1 MAVDLRKRLLGAN
14 DIKVEPIE
22 IPAWG
27 GTYYLRVISGK
38 ARESF
43 EEAYS
48 QEKMKNFRLR
58 FLVLTLCDQEGKPI
72 LSDADMDAL
81 GERSSVEI
89 NRVFDAA
96 WKLNAFTQEA
106 VDALGE
112 GSRGAPSDAS
122 SSG

>member
-1 MAVDLRKRLLGAN
+1 MAVDLRNQLLNAN
-14 DIKVEPIE
+14 DIKVQPLD

-38 ARESF
+38 AREHF
-43 EEAYS
+43 EESYS

-58 FLVLTLCDQEGKPI
+58 FLVLTLCDEAGKPI

-112 GSRGAPSDAS
+112 GLQNAPSDDS

>member
-1 MAVDLRKRLLGAN
+1 MAVDLRKRLLSAN
-14 DIKVEPIE
+14 DIKVAPID

-43 EEAYS
+43 EESYS

-58 FLVLTLCDQEGKPI
+58 FLVLTLCDEDGKPI

-112 GSRGAPSDAS
+112 GSQNAPSDAS
-122 SSG
+122 SSD

>member
-14 DIKVEPIE
+14 DIKVQPID

-43 EEAYS
+43 EDSYS

-58 FLVLTLCDQEGKPI
+58 FLVLTLCDEDGKPI
-72 LSDADMDAL
+72 LSDADMEAL

-112 GSRGAPSDAS
+112 GSQNAPSDAS

>member
-14 DIKVEPIE
+14 DIKVQPID
-22 IPAWG
+22 IPSWG

-43 EEAYS
+43 EESYS

-58 FLVLTLCDQEGKPI
+58 FLVLTLCDEDGKPI

-112 GSRGAPSDAS
+112 GSQNAPSDAS

>member
-1 MAVDLRKRLLGAN
+1 MAVDLRNRLLNAN
-14 DIKVEPIE
+14 DIKVQSLD

-38 ARESF
+38 AREHF
-43 EEAYS
+43 EESYS

-58 FLVLTLCDQEGKPI
+58 FLVLTLCDEAGKPI

-112 GSRGAPSDAS
+112 GLQNAPSDDS

>member
-14 DIKVEPIE
+14 DIKVQPID

-43 EEAYS
+43 EESYS

-58 FLVLTLCDQEGKPI
+58 FLVLTLCDEDGKPI

-112 GSRGAPSDAS
+112 GSQNAPSDAS

>member
-1 MAVDLRKRLLGAN
+1 MSVDLRKRLLNAN
-14 DIKVEPIE
+14 DIKVEAID

-38 ARESF
+38 AREQF

-58 FLVLTLCDQEGKPI
+58 FLVLTLCDEEGKPI
-72 LSDADMDAL
+72 LADSDMDAL

-112 GSRGAPSDAS
+112 GSQNVQSDAS

>member
-14 DIKVEPIE
+14 DIKVQPID

-43 EEAYS
+43 EDSYS

-58 FLVLTLCDQEGKPI
+58 FLVLTLCDEDGKPI

-112 GSRGAPSDAS
+112 GSQNAPSDAS

>member
-1 MAVDLRKRLLGAN
+1 MAVDLRKRLLNAN
-14 DIKVEPIE
+14 DIKVEAID

-38 ARESF
+38 AREQF

-58 FLVLTLCDQEGKPI
+58 FLVLTLCDEEGKPI
-72 LSDADMDAL
+72 LADSDMDAL

-112 GSRGAPSDAS
+112 GSQNAPSDAS

>member
-1 MAVDLRKRLLGAN
+1 MAVDLRKRLLSA
-14 DIKVEPIE
+14 DDVKVKPIE

-38 ARESF
+38 AREAF

-58 FLVLTLCDQEGKPI
+58 FLLLSLCDADGKPI
-72 LSDADMDAL
+72 LSEGDLDAL
-81 GERSSVEI
+81 GERSSVEL
-89 NRVFDAA
+89 NRVFEAA
-96 WKLNAFTQEA
+96 WRLNGFTQEA

-112 GSRGAPSDAS
+112 GSHAGQSDGSTSA
-122 SSG
+122 